1 MGGGTLVS
9 GEEGAWLHIHFPE
22 QPRRARAPR
31 CASGH
36 TAECAGRCACGC
48 WDCAGAGVRARA
60 HKLET
65 RRPSRE
71 PRGRG
76 PEQTHGTAVGR
87 GSPWERNSSKT
98 GTPLKSP
105 QSPQVWFEYL
115 ASSSSWKEKDMSAT
129 GPARDVSGREG
140 QTRCGTLP
148 RRGCQGLWTSPRPP
162 QCTAGLSVLEETPH
176 SRGVS
181 IGGCRSQRP
190 HSTWAP
196 SSPTLVGT
204 SNLSDLPTPP
214 WPEHFLPSLGRL
226 LGWRRPPTPALGP
239 GLTRRLSSWL
249 HMKTR
254 PSLATTFRWL
264 LLCSMM
270 TPDWLKGSWILRREG
285 AAEAARGAQG
295 AARSPA
301 VTRGT
306 RAQCLWT
313 VAAGGVGETGES
325 AALGSQDQEGT
336 TSRGR
341 KRARG
346 PRGGGAV
353 GPRLGDNPTS
363 PSQPP
368 RLTGA
373 R

>member
-1 MGGGTLVS
+1 
-9 GEEGAWLHIHFPE
+9 
-22 QPRRARAPR
+22 
-31 CASGH
+31 
-36 TAECAGRCACGC
+36 
-48 WDCAGAGVRARA
+48 
-60 HKLET
+60 
-65 RRPSRE
+65 
-71 PRGRG
+71 
-76 PEQTHGTAVGR
+76 
-87 GSPWERNSSKT
+87 
-98 GTPLKSP
+98 
-105 QSPQVWFEYL
+105 
-115 ASSSSWKEKDMSAT
+115 MSAT

-148 RRGCQGLWTSPRPP
+148 RRGCQGPWTSPRPP
-162 QCTAGLSVLEETPH
+162 QCRAGLSVLEETPH

-196 SSPTLVGT
+196 SSPTLLGT
-204 SNLSDLPTPP
+204 SNLSDLPTHPC
-214 WPEHFLPSLGRL
+214 PEHFLPSLGRL

-313 VAAGGVGETGES
+313 VAAGGVGETGDS